1 MLMKGNDKKK
11 MASLIVA
18 ANKPQPEVSEV
29 SDMENDNS
37 MAEESAAEDL
47 LAAIEQKSAKGIV
60 EAIKAIMDIIEPESE
75 PESEIES

>member
-1 MLMKGNDKKK
+1 MKGNDKKK